1 MDLTA
6 SQETLGKEPGQDLR
20 EGVYTLPVLH
30 ALGGPRGPELRE
42 ILRDGPPS
50 GERVDRALEIVRA
63 PGHLAR
69 ARSAVIGEVDRAH
82 GLTARLPDAAARGC
96 RGTRGARADA
106 RAIAPRG
113 RRAER
118 EGRGR
123 LLESA
128 LLGKT
133 FTSVETY
140 YQSYGVVL
148 AVLIAGVGL
157 VAVAFG
163 AARLIAP
170 RRPVGDKLL
179 TYECG
184 IDPVGEGWSQSQVR
198 YYVYGFLFVIFDVES
213 VFLFPWARIFES
225 LGYQAVV
232 EMAIFIGILAVGL
245 LYAWRKGVLRWA

>member
-1 MDLTA
+1 VTTVL
-6 SQETLGKEPGQDLR
+6 LGYAR
-20 EGVYTLPVLH
+20 
-30 ALGGPRGPELRE
+30 LGG
-42 ILRDGPPS
+42 
-50 GERVDRALEIVRA
+50 
-63 PGHLAR
+63 
-69 ARSAVIGEVDRAH
+69 
-82 GLTARLPDAAARGC
+82 
-96 RGTRGARADA
+96 
-106 RAIAPRG
+106 
-113 RRAER
+113 
-118 EGRGR
+118 
-123 LLESA
+123 
-128 LLGKT
+128 T

-170 RRPVGDKLL
+170 RRPLPEKLL

-198 YYVYGFLFVIFDVES
+198 YYIYGFLFVIFDVEA
-213 VFLFPWARIFES
+213 VFLFPWARVFEG

-232 EMAIFIGILAVGL
+232 EMGLFIGILGLGL